1 MLFLDILKGDIFMD
15 QKMIEKVGQIGV
27 PVKDLN
33 RAINFYNEKLDLPL
47 LFNTDSMAFFE
58 CNGLWIMLTL
68 PEKEKFD
75 HPSSVIY
82 FQVNHIKDAY
92 ERLIEKQVTFISEP
106 HVVTKIGQTE
116 TWMVFFEDTEGNTHA
131 LMSEVRV

>member
-33 RAINFYNEKLDLPL
+33 RAIMFYKEKLDLPL